1 MSQCISAE
9 SVSFLLLSAA
19 SVVLRN
25 TFNTES
31 MLSPV
36 IFSKKV
42 LQGLFLTGKSLVNT
56 WLVLTHV

>member
-9 SVSFLLLSAA
+9 SVRFLLLSAA

-36 IFSKKV
+36 IFSRKV

-56 WLVLTHV
+56 